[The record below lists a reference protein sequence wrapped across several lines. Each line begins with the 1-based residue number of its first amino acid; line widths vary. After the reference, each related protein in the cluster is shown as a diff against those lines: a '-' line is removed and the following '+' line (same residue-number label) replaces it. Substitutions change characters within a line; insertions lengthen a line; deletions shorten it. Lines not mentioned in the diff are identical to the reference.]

1 MAELTTLARPYAKA
15 AFHVALADAGLE
27 SWSRM
32 LSLAA
37 GIVANETVSSVMS
50 SPSLTSEQAAD
61 SFIEVCGEELN
72 EKGQN
77 FIRLLS
83 ENKRLALLPEVSEL
97 FENLKANQEK
107 SVDVEITTAFKISSE
122 VSAKLAK
129 ALKKRLERD
138 INLATSIDQSLLGGA
153 VIRAGDTVIDSSVRG
168 KLNKLAESMN
178 S

>member
-83 ENKRLALLPEVSEL
+83 ENKRLACLLYTSPSP
-97 FENLKANQEK
+97 
-107 SVDVEITTAFKISSE
+107 
-122 VSAKLAK
+122 
-129 ALKKRLERD
+129 RD
-138 INLATSIDQSLLGGA
+138 
-153 VIRAGDTVIDSSVRG
+153 RG
-168 KLNKLAESMN
+168 
-178 S
+178 